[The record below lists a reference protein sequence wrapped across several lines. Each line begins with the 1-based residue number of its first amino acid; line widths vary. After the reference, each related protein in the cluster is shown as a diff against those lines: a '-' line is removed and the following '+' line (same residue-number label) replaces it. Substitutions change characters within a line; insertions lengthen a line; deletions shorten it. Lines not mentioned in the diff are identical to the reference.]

1 MDLEVVEFPLHH
13 KLALPFRIGLLFIL
27 GTWLWS
33 LCCHYIY
40 YLSKQEMDFYNGR
53 TSVRQNSSLPA
64 ALLVDARNDIDQ
76 TASKNTLIKRIN
88 YEAGYCFSTIIS
100 ISWLLGFLL
109 FIFNTRGDVKGLY
122 THPLYPTIWMITTVA
137 LVMIPFPWRF
147 RPVQRSL
154 QNCIIRV
161 FFLFHANSY
170 YPHKDFLL
178 SEMFTSYAKMLG
190 DFYVFGCVLKGHI
203 SKYTL
208 RPDLKCDGTIFVPL
222 LMTYPFIVA
231 TLQSLH
237 YGIRHRKTVFKIS
250 LLNALKH
257 ALAFPLIYLS
267 ALIHA
272 ERSKLKLSSS
282 HDYLFWTWNILALLN
297 SVYTFCWDTYVDWGI
312 KFPFE
317 KTLPKR
323 RLPFFAYFLAALIN
337 FILRITWSLKLYPRL
352 YQYHDYEMGM
362 FSFEML
368 EVLRRNLWLLFHLDA
383 TL

>member
-33 LCCHYIY
+33 FCCHYIY
-40 YLSKQEMDFYNGR
+40 YLNKQDFDFTNAR
-53 TSVRQNSSLPA
+53 TGVRQATVLPGA
-64 ALLVDARNDIDQ
+64 TFTDLRTDLEQA
-76 TASKNTLIKRIN
+76 TSKNTIIKRIN
-88 YEAGYCFSTIIS
+88 YEAGYCFSIIIS
-100 ISWLLGFLL
+100 ISWLIGFLL
-109 FIFNTRGDVKGLY
+109 FILNTRGDVKGLY
-122 THPLYPTIWMITTVA
+122 THPLYPTMWMIATVV
-137 LVMIPFPWRF
+137 LVTIPFPWRF

-170 YPHKDFLL
+170 YPHKDLLL

-203 SKYTL
+203 TKYTL
-208 RPDLKCDGTIFVPL
+208 RPDLKCDGTLFVPL
-222 LMTYPFIVA
+222 LMTYPFVVA

-237 YGIRHRKTVFKIS
+237 YAIRHRKTALKIS

-272 ERSKLKLSSS
+272 ERSKFKLASS
-282 HDYLFWTWNILALLN
+282 HGYLFWAWNLLALLN

-312 KFPFE
+312 NFPFE
-317 KTLPKR
+317 KVPSRR
-323 RLPFFAYFLAALIN
+323 RLPFVAYFLAAILN

-383 TL
+383 SL